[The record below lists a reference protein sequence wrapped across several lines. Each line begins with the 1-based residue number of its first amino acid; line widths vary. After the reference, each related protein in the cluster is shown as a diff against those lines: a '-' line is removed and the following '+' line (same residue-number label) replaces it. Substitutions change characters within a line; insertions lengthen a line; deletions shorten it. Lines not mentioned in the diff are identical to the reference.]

1 MGARIDSIH
10 KKRTMKDQYEVEI
23 TATIKRLPTGY
34 LNKTTQIASRIQIGE
49 TISDVKRMENE
60 ARAKIA
66 ESICKRI
73 FYDCDLVVDWDEHKN
88 ERDLC
93 VDLIG
98 RLKIVLPGN
107 LEPEKLAAIS
117 NWRLGL

>member
-1 MGARIDSIH
+1 
-10 KKRTMKDQYEVEI
+10 MKDQYEVEI

-60 ARAKIA
+60 ARVKIA

-73 FYDCDLVVDWDEHKN
+73 FYDCDLVVDWNEYKN